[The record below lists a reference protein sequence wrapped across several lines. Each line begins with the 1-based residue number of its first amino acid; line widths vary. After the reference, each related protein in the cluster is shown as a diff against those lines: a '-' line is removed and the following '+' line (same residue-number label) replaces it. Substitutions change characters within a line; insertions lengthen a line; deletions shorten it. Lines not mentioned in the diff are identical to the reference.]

1 LKTSSGKLCKLLFLG
16 SAVSNPS
23 AFGFGQF
30 VPGFDFLQNLSKTAA
45 QAQPAAAA
53 GMPGMGSWVAPTL
66 SIEDIDK
73 RIQELKSVQFWLEQN
88 TTALKATIQAM
99 EVQKMTL
106 TTLQS
111 MNVNMA
117 DLAKA
122 FTAKPPSAP
131 SDSSASTSSAAP
143 EATPAAPKPS
153 LFTPKPAA
161 PEPAQPQPTSAADTV
176 QEPTPQAPAKATADT
191 AAAKPAVDPMQW
203 WGALTQQF
211 QGIAAAAL
219 KDVAD
224 DAMKAGVSAK
234 ASRAQAV
241 APAKPDK
248 TPAKKVVN
256 GVAKKSQ
263 AAKASAKAP
272 AKSARQ
278 APAKVSV
285 KAAVKA
291 AVKTAPKAKS
301 APRQASLK

>member
-1 LKTSSGKLCKLLFLG
+1 MSD
-16 SAVSNPS
+16 PS

-30 VPGFDFLQNLSKTAA
+30 VPGFDFLQNLSKNAA

-73 RIQELKSVQFWLEQN
+73 RIQELKSVLFWLEQN

-111 MNVNMA
+111 MNVSMA

-122 FTAKPPSAP
+122 FTVKPPSAQ
-131 SDSSASTSSAAP
+131 SASSASPPSPFSAAP
-143 EATPAAPKPS
+143 DATPAAPKPS
-153 LFTPKPAA
+153 LFTPKPTSAPVA
-161 PEPAQPQPTSAADTV
+161 PEPAQPQAHSAADAA
-176 QEPTPQAPAKATADT
+176 QEPKPQAPSDATADT

-219 KDVAD
+219 KDVAA

-234 ASRAQAV
+234 AARAQAA
-241 APAKPDK
+241 APAKAGKAAAKGTDK
-248 TPAKKVVN
+248 

-263 AAKASAKAP
+263 AAK
-272 AKSARQ
+272 SARPT
-278 APAKVSV
+278 PAQ
-285 KAAVKA
+285 A
-291 AVKTAPKAKS
+291 AVKTAAKAKS
-301 APRQASLK
+301 APRKASSK